1 MFNYHKTAKLT
12 SLLLALLM
20 TAGTAVSCTGN
31 TENTFTPEPAAEAE
45 ITDTEEN
52 ISANESSSDT
62 ETSGSPWT
70 ESRHRLSFGEDGKFR
85 ILVLS
90 DIHGNGD
97 TISKL
102 AKTNMELLVERENP
116 DLVMFGGDNTWGI
129 SSEKQLESCVADLVE
144 ILEEKQIPWGHI
156 YGNHDAE
163 GNNVKKDKQQKI
175 YESFE
180 YCVSQ
185 TGDADLPGVGNYVLP
200 VYSSEEGSNKV
211 LFNVWALDSSDYL
224 TSEESAAFLPITST
238 FQGYSGS
245 GYDYISPELIRWYTD
260 TSERMEEFNGTVVPG
275 MMVFHIPLQ
284 ESYNAWVNREALT
297 YTGEKREAICS
308 SEINSGM
315 FAAMAE
321 RGDIKAV
328 VNGHDHVNTF
338 MVEYGG
344 IKLCYCSTVSE
355 TGYCDMDILGGR
367 VFVINE
373 EDPSDVQTYMS
384 YVNEAYEE
392 PSSGLSITDADPFP
406 SGTVLLDFDSYTPE
420 LSFSGW
426 NNDVSDAAAPDQII
440 AELTGTRGLNG
451 TCALGVSRN
460 KFADNHNGNNTEVRI
475 SLETP
480 GTPGENKYLRVW
492 MDLTGDKTAV
502 DFRKACFG
510 FLENNRIASPY
521 RTDDL
526 DSPSPFYYLADGE
539 TSWKTM
545 QHGSDGCFG
554 QAEGSSVK
562 GLCGWFAFPL
572 DNMLQGSTAPSDD
585 TILTDIYFYY
595 CLSQASMTGNRVY
608 IDDITLV
615 KDYTVFD

>member
-1 MFNYHKTAKLT
+1 MFRQNKTT
-12 SLLLALLM
+12 RRISFLLALMM
-20 TAGTAVSCTGN
+20 TAGTAVSCTGG
-31 TENTFTPEPAAEAE
+31 TENPDLPETTSAAETTPETEAAANAETISTVNPEPA
-45 ITDTEEN
+45 
-52 ISANESSSDT
+52 
-62 ETSGSPWT
+62 GSPWT
-70 ESRHRLSFGEDGKFR
+70 ESRHRLSFGEDGDFR

-90 DIHGNGD
+90 DIHGNGN

-129 SSEKQLESCVADLVE
+129 SDEKQLERCIADLVE
-144 ILEEKQIPWGHI
+144 ILEENRIPWGHV

-163 GNNVKKDKQQKI
+163 GNNVKKDRQQKI

-185 TGDADLPGVGNYVLP
+185 AGDADLPGVGNYVLP
-200 VYSSEEGSNKV
+200 VYASDSDRV
-211 LFNVWALDSSDYL
+211 LFNIWALDSGEYL
-224 TSEESAAFLPITST
+224 TSEEASDYLPITST
-238 FQGYSGS
+238 FQGYAGS
-245 GYDYISPELIRWYTD
+245 KYDYISPELIRWYTD
-260 TSERMEEFNGTVVPG
+260 TSERMEEANGAVVPG

-297 YTGEKREAICS
+297 YTGEKREAVCA

-315 FAAMAE
+315 FAAIME

-344 IKLCYCSTVSE
+344 VKLCYCSTVSD

-367 VFVINE
+367 MFVVSE
-373 EDPSDVQTYMS
+373 ENPTDVQTYMS

-392 PSSGLSITDADPFP
+392 PSSSLAVIGADPIP

-426 NNDVSDAAAPDQII
+426 NNDNSDAAATDQIV
-440 AELTGTRGLNG
+440 AELTESRGVDGTG
-451 TCALGVSRN
+451 ALGVTRN
-460 KFADNHNGNNTEVRI
+460 KFADSNSGNNAEVRI

-480 GTPGENKYLRVW
+480 GLLGDNQYLRVR
-492 MDLTGDKTAV
+492 MDLTGDGTAV

-510 FLENNRIASPY
+510 FLENNRTAAPY

-526 DSPSPFYYLADGE
+526 DSPSPFYFLADGE
-539 TSWKTM
+539 TEWKTM
-545 QHGSDGCFG
+545 QHGGDGCFG
-554 QAEGSSVK
+554 QAEGSSVR

-572 DNMLQGSTAPSDD
+572 NHMRKGSTAPSSD
-585 TILTDIYFYY
+585 TVITDIYFYY
-595 CLSQASMTGNRVY
+595 CLSSAPMAGNRVY

-615 KDYTVFD
+615 EDYTVFD